1 MPIFKCGPFFAA
13 AIAALR
19 PAKPEPQIIKSN
31 STESTILRQTCLG
44 RDKYVVIVRHDPKS
58 SYISLVISLVMISE
72 WFQRV
77 GSSVPR
83 GFSRYFILELLKKKE
98 QTGKEIIDYAVEQSN
113 GIWKPSPGL
122 IYPLLGRL
130 LDEGLIQ
137 ETKDGKYQLTKKGA
151 ETAQDVDKVNDIVK
165 KQLDVLFRLGNVGRF
180 VAMDLLEK
188 ISSMG
193 AILSSN
199 VANMTTEETE
209 KYRKFLQEELKKID
223 AKDVKKKGK
232 EIKIE

>member
-1 MPIFKCGPFFAA
+1 
-13 AIAALR
+13 
-19 PAKPEPQIIKSN
+19 
-31 STESTILRQTCLG
+31 
-44 RDKYVVIVRHDPKS
+44 
-58 SYISLVISLVMISE
+58 MISE

-83 GFSRYFILELLKKKE
+83 GFSRYFILELLKKKSHL
-98 QTGKEIIDYAVEQSN
+98 GKEIIDYAVEQSN

-130 LDEGLIQ
+130 LDEGLI
-137 ETKDGKYQLTKKGA
+137 EEDSDGKYQLTKKGKKTA
-151 ETAQDVDKVNDIVK
+151 EDVDKINDIVK

-180 VAMDLLEK
+180 VAMDLIEK

-199 VANMTTEETE
+199 ISNMTEDETK
-209 KYRKFLQEELKKID
+209 KYKDFLESELKKIQEEE
-223 AKDVKKKGK
+223 VKTKGK
-232 EIKIE
+232 QIKID